1 VWAFNA
7 HIGGMPIA
15 VPLHLDAVWKS
26 KGRPFFDKCFFFESV
41 TEWDSDSEQPNVYDR
56 LFAMLGLD
64 PTRVPAKYKR
74 PVFNLQPDEV
84 CKRIDW
90 LKTASKIAGRDLSKG
105 YIFFQL
111 HATNLVR
118 SLPLELIKTI
128 LSAVNEY
135 ADPLGISILCAD
147 DQPFSVEIQR
157 LIAQVPSAINV
168 AGAIT
173 NVRML
178 AAIIAGANLVIG
190 PDSCALH
197 FAAAFELPALGF
209 WGPFSPAARSDYYPR
224 QIHIFHSEK
233 CPNAPCFNVLPNLPV
248 HKCPQGA
255 KQQSCEVFAGITPDE
270 ISAAIK
276 ELTR

>member
-1 VWAFNA
+1 
-7 HIGGMPIA
+7 M
-15 VPLHLDAVWKS
+15 HLDAVWKS

-56 LFAMLGLD
+56 LFRMIGLD
-64 PTRVPAKYKR
+64 SDRVPEKYKR
-74 PVFNLQPDEV
+74 PVFNLQQDEV
-84 CKRIDW
+84 VKRIDW
-90 LKTASKIAGRDLSKG
+90 LKTVGLIAGRDLSKG

-111 HATNLVR
+111 RTTNLVR
-118 SLPLELIKTI
+118 SLPLELIRTI

-147 DQPFSVEIQR
+147 DQPFPTEIQN
-157 LIAQVPSAINV
+157 LIAQFPTVINV
-168 AGAIT
+168 AGTIT
-173 NVRML
+173 NTRML
-178 AAIIAGANLVIG
+178 AAIIAGARLVIG

-209 WGPFSPAARSDYYPR
+209 WGPFSPAARTAYYPN

-233 CPNAPCFNVLPNLPV
+233 CPNAPCFNLLPTLPAQ
-248 HKCPQGA
+248 KCPNGA
-255 KQQSCEVFAGITPDE
+255 RQVSCEVFAGINPAE

-276 ELTR
+276 ELFANGR